1 MNEKLTL
8 EEFEK
13 LLDAY
18 MGAMNHVSWARE
30 HSTVVMHSAAV
41 SAAVEARRELFKA
54 VFGS

>member
-18 MGAMNHVSWARE
+18 MGAMSHVAWARE
-30 HSTVVMHSAAV
+30 HSTVAMHSIAV
-41 SAAVEARRELFKA
+41 DAAVEARRALFKA